1 MSKGG
6 YQIIDLGGV
15 NISESPI
22 KAFDGIYDLIEGT
35 KDIPFMITNFKIGDI
50 ERGAFFATFFE
61 SGGRFATM
69 YRYKEY
75 IEGGAQPF
83 MVESI
88 IVDDDDM
95 IYLGTA
101 YTG

>member
-35 KDIPFMITNFKIGDI
+35 KDVPFMITNFKIDDI
-50 ERGAFFATFFE
+50 ERGTFFATFFE
-61 SGGRFATM
+61 SGGNFATM
-69 YRYKEY
+69 YRFHEDAVN
-75 IEGGAQPF
+75 GRFLVQ
-83 MVESI
+83 SI
-88 IVDDDDM
+88 IVDADDM
-95 IYLGTA
+95 IYIGVA
-101 YTG
+101 YV